1 MSWRAKKRGREGRSG
16 EDLATAMKIAK
27 DKNLPILSIDLVKIK
42 QKYLAPLVLNLVRL
56 DR

>member
-27 DKNLPILSIDLVKIK
+27 DKNLPILSIDLVKNK
-42 QKYLAPLVLNLVRL
+42 VSNTRFKLGNT
-56 DR
+56 